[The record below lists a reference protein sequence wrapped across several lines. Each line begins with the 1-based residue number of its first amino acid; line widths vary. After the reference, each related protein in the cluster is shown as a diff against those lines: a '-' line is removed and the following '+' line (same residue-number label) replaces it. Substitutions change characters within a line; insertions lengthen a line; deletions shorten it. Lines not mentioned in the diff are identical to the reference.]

1 MRTIFMLA
9 AAGLLSACGFGP
21 DYPQFS
27 QASYRIE
34 GMSTPASGGAPAHT
48 VIYRDGPKMRI
59 ETALANY
66 GQATVVFDD
75 ATNAAYVLDPAAT
88 PGAAIPTQGAAPAA
102 ETPMPVDGATSP
114 TAAVAPDVPTSSPGL
129 AVRLDNADAPQ
140 PLETAWAALGAENA
154 RSKGRCEVAGE
165 HGHEWTPRRP
175 PAQHIERV
183 ACITEDGI
191 VLRVAESGRT
201 LWEATSLQRGEQDQ
215 SLFGVPAGYRMI
227 DPRAVAAQTSEQP
240 VAGAPPEPEEAPPP
254 RG

>member
-48 VIYRDGPKMRI
+48 VVYRDGPKMRI
-59 ETALANY
+59 ETVLANY

-75 ATNAAYVLDPAAT
+75 ATNAAYVLDPAT
-88 PGAAIPTQGAAPAA
+88 IPGATTPTQAATAEAPAPA
-102 ETPMPVDGATSP
+102 GATSP
-114 TAAVAPDVPTSSPGL
+114 TATAAPDVPTSSPGV

-165 HGHEWTPRRP
+165 RGHEWTPRRP
-175 PAQHIERV
+175 PAQNIERI

-227 DPRAVAAQTSEQP
+227 DPRAVAAQTSETP
-240 VAGAPPEPEEAPPP
+240 VTGAPPEPQEAPPP